1 MGSSLPHHHTI
12 SGVLNHC
19 VFYIYIMFSKLIKTT
34 VSYALCASVI
44 AIGID
49 SAYKAISSNYLESLC
64 TPVLKYPG
72 VYECDF

>member
-1 MGSSLPHHHTI
+1 
-12 SGVLNHC
+12 
-19 VFYIYIMFSKLIKTT
+19 MFSKLIKTT